1 MKKILIKREQSK
13 LACFA
18 EREKSRTKF
27 KIKTFMLAVVALA
40 LTAPVFTACSSDD
53 DNTKENIISEFSV
66 NDQKVA
72 AQKAKSKKNTAV
84 LLVAFGSTWNNAFL
98 AFDKTITAYEQAF
111 PEADVYISF
120 SSDICIN
127 RASVGE
133 NVDDNGNLVKR
144 DYYEPRYLLHAI
156 GAAKY
161 SKIYVQSLQVIP
173 GEEFAAVVASVKK
186 FMNNGYI
193 GDAHLD
199 DDYLAKLAEDEAIF
213 LGMPLLNN
221 PDVDVPEVA
230 KQLNALY
237 SSEAQQGVVAFMGHG
252 NPDTYDT
259 FKANVRYEQLEG
271 ELQKLSPNYFVGTV
285 DMPDNYKQD
294 VWARMQDKGINSG
307 KVCLHALMSIAGDH
321 AHNDMA
327 GGALE
332 GQDEDE
338 YWDENDPESED
349 NSWFEFFIHKG
360 YTATVPLSGKHPLGL
375 LELPGVLNV
384 WINHTKNAEFL
395 EDAYHSMY
403 PEE

>member
-1 MKKILIKREQSK
+1 MKKINSFI
-13 LACFA
+13 LAAMAF
-18 EREKSRTKF
+18 
-27 KIKTFMLAVVALA
+27 A

-53 DNTKENIISEFSV
+53 DNKTEVIENIISEYSV
-66 NDQKVA
+66 NDKMVA
-72 AQKAKSKKNTAV
+72 DQKAKSGKDVAV

-98 AFDKTITAYEQAF
+98 AFDKTKAAYEQAF
-111 PEADVYISF
+111 PQADVYVSF

-133 NVDDNGNLVKR
+133 NVDDNGNIVKR

-186 FMNNGYI
+186 FMNNGYLSN
-193 GDAHLD
+193 AHLD
-199 DDYLAKLAEDEAIF
+199 DKYLAKLADDEAIF
-213 LGMPLLNN
+213 LGMPLLND
-221 PDVDVPEVA
+221 PEKDVPEVA

-237 SSEAQQGVVAFMGHG
+237 ASEAQDGVVAFMGHG

-259 FKANVRYEQLEG
+259 FKANVRYTQLEE

-285 DMPDNYKQD
+285 DMDNNYKQD
-294 VWARMQDKGINSG
+294 VLARMEEKGINSG
-307 KVCLHALMSIAGDH
+307 KIYLHALMSIAGDH

-327 GGALE
+327 GE
-332 GQDEDE
+332 GSD
-338 YWDENDPESED
+338 YWDASDEESGD
-349 NSWFEFFIHKG
+349 NSWYEFFNHKG
-360 YTATVPLSGKHPLGL
+360 YTATVPVANNHPQGL
-375 LELPGVLNV
+375 LELSGVLNV

>member
-1 MKKILIKREQSK
+1 MKKIKSFF
-13 LACFA
+13 LATIAFA
-18 EREKSRTKF
+18 
-27 KIKTFMLAVVALA
+27 LVAPL
-40 LTAPVFTACSSDD
+40 FTACGDDD
-53 DNTKENIISEFSV
+53 DNETIENIVSEYTV
-66 NDQKVA
+66 NDKMVA
-72 AQKAKSKKNTAV
+72 DQKAKSKKDVAV

-98 AFDKTITAYEQAF
+98 AFDKAKTAYEAAF
-111 PEADVYISF
+111 PQADVYVCF

-127 RASVGE
+127 RASAGE
-133 NVDDNGNLVKR
+133 NTDDNGNIVKR

-193 GDAHLD
+193 ASAHLD
-199 DDYLAKLAEDEAIF
+199 DAYLAKLEENKAIF
-213 LGMPLLNN
+213 LGMPLLND
-221 PDVDVPEVA
+221 PEADIPEVA

-237 SSEAQQGVVAFMGHG
+237 ATEAQQGTVAFMGHG

-259 FKANVRYEQLEG
+259 FKANVRYTQLEE
-271 ELQKLSPNYFVGTV
+271 ELQKLNPNYFVGTV

-294 VWARMQDKGINSG
+294 VKARMQEKGISSG
-307 KVCLHALMSIAGDH
+307 KIYLHALMSIAGDH

-327 GGALE
+327 GE
-332 GQDEDE
+332 GDE
-338 YWDENDPESED
+338 YWDAEDEESED
-349 NSWFEFFIHKG
+349 NSWFEYFGHKG
-360 YTATVPLSGKHPLGL
+360 YEPIVPVVSKHPQGL
-375 LELPGVLNV
+375 LELSGVLNV
-384 WINHTKNAEFL
+384 WIKHTKEAEFL

>member
-1 MKKILIKREQSK
+1 MMKKI
-13 LACFA
+13 
-18 EREKSRTKF
+18 KF
-27 KIKTFMLAVVALA
+27 LMAAMTLVMA
-40 LTAPVFTACSSDD
+40 APVFTACGSDD
-53 DNTKENIISEFSV
+53 DKNVNNLVSEYEV
-66 NDQKVA
+66 NDKMVA
-72 AQKAKSKKNTAV
+72 AQKAQSKKDVAV
-84 LLVAFGSTWNNAFL
+84 LLVAFGSTWDNAFK
-98 AFDKTITAYEQAF
+98 AFDKTKAEYEAAF
-111 PEADVYISF
+111 PQADVYVSF

-127 RASVGE
+127 RASAGE
-133 NVDDNGNLVKR
+133 NVDDNGNIVKR

-161 SKIYVQSLQVIP
+161 SKIYIQSLQVIP

-193 GDAHLD
+193 ASAHLD
-199 DDYLAKLAEDEAIF
+199 DKYLAKLADDEAIF
-213 LGMPLLNN
+213 LGMPLLND
-221 PDVDVPEVA
+221 PDKDVPEVA

-237 SSEAQQGVVAFMGHG
+237 AKEAQEGVVAFMGHG

-259 FKANVRYEQLEG
+259 FKANVRYTQLEE
-271 ELQKLSPNYFVGTV
+271 ELQKFSKNYFVGTV

-294 VWARMQDKGINSG
+294 VLERMEEQGINGG
-307 KVCLHALMSIAGDH
+307 KMYLHALMSIAGDH

-327 GGALE
+327 GE
-332 GQDEDE
+332 GDD
-338 YWDENDPESED
+338 YWTPMAPDSED
-349 NSWFEFFIHKG
+349 VSWFEFFSHKD
-360 YTATVPLSGKHPLGL
+360 YEVNVPVVNKHPQGL

>member
-1 MKKILIKREQSK
+1 MK
-13 LACFA
+13 
-18 EREKSRTKF
+18 

-98 AFDKTITAYEQAF
+98 AFDKTVTAYEQAF

-133 NVDDNGNLVKR
+133 NVDDNGNIVKR

-193 GDAHLD
+193 SSAHLD
-199 DDYLAKLAEDEAIF
+199 DEYLAKLEADEAIY
-213 LGMPLLNN
+213 LGMPLLSD
-221 PDVDVPEVA
+221 PEADVPEVA

-237 SSEAQQGVVAFMGHG
+237 ASEAQQGVVAFMGHG
-252 NPDTYDT
+252 NPDNYDT
-259 FKANVRYEQLEG
+259 FKANVRYTQLE
-271 ELQKLSPNYFVGTV
+271 EALQKLNPKYFVGTV

-294 VWARMQDKGINSG
+294 VMARMQEKGINSG
-307 KVCLHALMSIAGDH
+307 KVSLHALMSIAGDH

-338 YWDENDPESED
+338 YWKPMAPESED
-349 NSWFEFFIHKG
+349 VSWYEFFSHAG
-360 YTATVPLSGKHPLGL
+360 YDVSVPKVGNHPQGL
-375 LELPGVLNV
+375 LELDGVRNV
-384 WINHTKNAEFL
+384 WVNHTKGAEFL

>member
-1 MKKILIKREQSK
+1 MKKIKSLI
-13 LACFA
+13 LAA
-18 EREKSRTKF
+18 
-27 KIKTFMLAVVALA
+27 MAVC
-40 LTAPVFTACSSDD
+40 LTAPVFTSCSSDNAED
-53 DNTKENIISEFSV
+53 PDNLISEYSY
-66 NDQKVA
+66 NDNLVA
-72 AQKAKSKKNTAV
+72 AQKAKSKKDVAV

-98 AFDKTITAYEQAF
+98 AFDKTKAAYEAAF
-111 PEADVYISF
+111 PEADVYVSF

-127 RASVGE
+127 RASIGE
-133 NVDDNGNLVKR
+133 NKDDNGNIVKR

-193 GDAHLD
+193 SSAHLD
-199 DDYLAKLAEDEAIF
+199 DEYLAKLEADEAIY
-213 LGMPLLNN
+213 LGMPLLSD
-221 PDVDVPEVA
+221 PEADVPEVA

-237 SSEAQQGVVAFMGHG
+237 ASEAQQGVVAFMGHG
-252 NPDTYDT
+252 NPDNYDT
-259 FKANVRYEQLEG
+259 FKANVRYTQLE
-271 ELQKLSPNYFVGTV
+271 EALQKLNPNYFVGTV

-294 VWARMQDKGINSG
+294 VMARMQEKGINSG
-307 KVCLHALMSIAGDH
+307 KVSLHALMSIAGDH

-338 YWDENDPESED
+338 YWKPMAPESED
-349 NSWFEFFIHKG
+349 VSWYEFFKHAG
-360 YTATVPLSGKHPLGL
+360 YEPIVPISGKHPLGL
-375 LELPGVLNV
+375 LELEGVQKV
-384 WINHTKNAEFL
+384 WISHTKNAEFL

>member
-18 EREKSRTKF
+18 EREESRTKF
-27 KIKTFMLAVVALA
+27 KIKSFLVATIALA
-40 LTAPVFTACSSDD
+40 MVAPVFTACGSDD
-53 DNTKENIISEFSV
+53 DDKKQEIIENIVSEFSV
-66 NDQKVA
+66 NDKMVA
-72 AQKAKSKKNTAV
+72 EQKAKSKKDVAV

-98 AFDKTITAYEQAF
+98 AFDKTKAAYEAAF
-111 PEADVYISF
+111 PNADVYVCF

-133 NVDDNGNLVKR
+133 NVDDNGNIVKR

-199 DDYLAKLAEDEAIF
+199 DAYLAKLAENEAIF

-259 FKANVRYEQLEG
+259 FKANVRYEQLEE
-271 ELQKLSPNYFVGTV
+271 ELQKFSPNYFVGTV
-285 DMPDNYKQD
+285 DMPNNYKQD
-294 VWARMQDKGINSG
+294 VLARMQAKGINSG
-307 KVCLHALMSIAGDH
+307 KMYLHALMSIAGDH

-327 GGALE
+327 GE
-332 GQDEDE
+332 GEE
-338 YWDENDPESED
+338 YWRQMDPDSEE
-349 NSWFEFFIHKG
+349 NSWYEFFSHKD
-360 YTATVPLSGKHPLGL
+360 YEVTVPVTNKHPLGL

-384 WINHTKNAEFL
+384 WVSHTKNAEFL

>member
-1 MKKILIKREQSK
+1 MKKIKSFILAMMAFALI
-13 LACFA
+13 
-18 EREKSRTKF
+18 
-27 KIKTFMLAVVALA
+27 
-40 LTAPVFTACSSDD
+40 APAFTACSDD
-53 DNTKENIISEFSV
+53 DDDKTVENIVSEYTV
-66 NDQKVA
+66 NDKMVA
-72 AQKAKSKKNTAV
+72 DQKASSKKDVAV

-98 AFDKTITAYEQAF
+98 AFDKTKAAYEAAF
-111 PEADVYISF
+111 PEADVYVCF

-133 NVDDNGNLVKR
+133 NVDDNGNVVKR

-193 GDAHLD
+193 ASAHLD
-199 DDYLAKLAEDEAIF
+199 DEYLAKLEENKAIF
-213 LGMPLLNN
+213 LGMPLLSD
-221 PDVDVPEVA
+221 PEKDVPEVA

-237 SSEAQQGVVAFMGHG
+237 KDEAAQGVVAFMGHG

-259 FKANVRYEQLEG
+259 FKANVRYTQLE
-271 ELQKLSPNYFVGTV
+271 EALQTYNPNYFVGTV

-294 VWARMQDKGINSG
+294 VLARMQDNGIKNG
-307 KVCLHALMSIAGDH
+307 KLYLHALMSIAGDH

-327 GGALE
+327 GE
-332 GQDEDE
+332 GDE
-338 YWDENDPESED
+338 YWDADEEESED
-349 NSWFEFFIHKG
+349 NSWFEFFNHKG
-360 YTATVPLSGKHPLGL
+360 YSATVPVAGSHPQGL
-375 LELPGVLNV
+375 LELSGVLSI